1 MQDQRQQGA
10 CEPFRHASH
19 DTHYMPPDQDQPENP
34 SEPAQEPEQIL
45 EGELPSPPDEK
56 EEELPSPPA
65 PASPAAPPSGQEKRQ
80 SARHN
85 VRWRCLLLIGGN
97 KIPAMVVDF
106 SDGGMCFVAGNS
118 LPANTRVEIAIF
130 IPDAKNPGAFLVS
143 SVTIEIVYSVLR
155 RQEFKFGAKFV
166 NPSATFLERARA
178 AIRRDQS

>member
-1 MQDQRQQGA
+1 M
-10 CEPFRHASH
+10 S
-19 DTHYMPPDQDQPENP
+19 PDQDQPENP
-34 SEPAQEPEQIL
+34 SEPVQEPEQIP
-45 EGELPSPPDEK
+45 EGELPLPPDEK
-56 EEELPSPPA
+56 EGELPSPPA
-65 PASPAAPPSGQEKRQ
+65 PAPASPAASQSGQEKRQ

-106 SDGGMCFVAGNS
+106 SDGGMSFVAGNS
-118 LPANTRVEIAIF
+118 LPANTRVETAIF
-130 IPDAKNPGAFLVS
+130 IPDAKNPGAYLVS

-155 RQEFKFGAKFV
+155 RQEFKFGVKFI